1 MDTAT
6 LNLMSRLARAQD
18 TLVHSPEQLPISLAY
33 RELKRALADQFQIV
47 QAFVNVE
54 FVSVDPYADSLQ
66 MFGDIRYRHRLKVY
80 IGADMPRTHPLAATH
95 PATGQTYNVIFRT
108 VHDALAHY
116 PERLAFGPIG
126 EFRAFQ
132 AHARLLRGNTGA
144 IHALATETLGANAW
158 FNFGPRSHETP
169 KPFAPQVADL
179 LPWPM
184 IVEALEHTP

>member
-1 MDTAT
+1 MKSETET
-6 LNLMSRLARAQD
+6 LLRRIAGMQGALSHQPDRLDVSRAYLAL
-18 TLVHSPEQLPISLAY
+18 T
-33 RELKRALADQFQIV
+33 RALSDQFQIV

-80 IGADMPRTHPLAATH
+80 IGADMPHTHPLAATH

-116 PERLAFGPIG
+116 PERLSFGPVG

-132 AHARLLRGNTGA
+132 AHARLMRGNMSA
-144 IHALATETLGANAW
+144 IHALATETLGQNAL
-158 FNFGPRSHETP
+158 FNFGLQAHETP
-169 KPFAPQVADL
+169 RPFAPQIADL

-184 IVEALEHTP
+184 VVSALEHTV